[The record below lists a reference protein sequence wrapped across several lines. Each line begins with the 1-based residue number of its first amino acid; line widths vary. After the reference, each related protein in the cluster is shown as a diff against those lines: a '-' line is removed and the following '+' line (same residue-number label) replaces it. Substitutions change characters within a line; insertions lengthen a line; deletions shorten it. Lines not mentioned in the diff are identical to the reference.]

1 MRKFSSTF
9 PIVFAALALVYASW
23 LLTFW
28 PGILGQDSLALLNQI
43 EGSVFQSGKPVMWH
57 LFVQLLYEPH
67 RRIELPIGVQLLL
80 CALIHSRI
88 LAWLWCERMTKTFVF
103 VLLFIALA
111 PQVVYYQTALYADG
125 LFSAA
130 VAGLTFEAWRIV
142 REKKVTAL
150 SLAYLC
156 FLVPCALF
164 LRPNGI
170 FMAVVLV
177 PLLLAVPRP
186 DKLKILVVA
195 AIWTVA
201 YQAADA
207 AHPSLQKHGAL
218 FPLAAFETVN
228 FLQPDRMG
236 LRPPSEHVTAP
247 ATAVL
252 ESRLPLSDLLKFY
265 DRDYWDPLVYR
276 FGGPA
281 LLDLSEAKKDLLVR
295 EFFCCNLWSNFPAF
309 MASRVNIF
317 LVSALGHG
325 GFGGPDETLSIMPRI
340 KSTSA
345 VRPFDTGVVESLL
358 RSMVHLSYIHR
369 WILWTPFLGIGL
381 LVAVMWRTW
390 HRRQWLTFLVVA
402 PLALQLAGVF
412 VFSIAGEY
420 RYLLFIFTS
429 TAALLPIYAAT
440 RTPART
446 PATAVA

>member
-9 PIVFAALALVYASW
+9 LFVFAALALVYASW
-23 LLTFW
+23 LITFW

-57 LFVQLLYEPH
+57 LFVQLLYEPD
-67 RRIELPIGVQLLL
+67 RRIEVPIVVQLLL
-80 CALIHSRI
+80 CALIFARI
-88 LAWLWCERMTKTFVF
+88 LAWLWCERMTKSFMF
-103 VLLFIALA
+103 VLFFIALA

-142 REKKVTAL
+142 RDKHVSAL
-150 SLAYLC
+150 SLAYLS
-156 FLVPCALF
+156 FLLPCALF

-170 FMAVVLV
+170 FMAVMLV
-177 PLLLAVPRP
+177 PLLLAVPKAG
-186 DKLKILVVA
+186 KLKILAVFAV
-195 AIWTVA
+195 WTVL
-201 YQAADA
+201 YQIADN
-207 AHPSLQKHGAL
+207 AHPSLQRHGAL

-228 FLQPDRMG
+228 FLQPDTMG
-236 LRPPSEHVTAP
+236 LRPPSEHVTG
-247 ATAVL
+247 TAIALL
-252 ESRLPLSDLLKFY
+252 ETRQPISEILKYY

-281 LLDLSEAKKDLLVR
+281 FLDFSETQKDLLVT

-325 GFGGPDETLSIMPRI
+325 GFGGPDETLNIMPLI

-345 VRPFDTGVVESLL
+345 VRPFDTGFVESFL
-358 RSMVHLSYIHR
+358 RSMIHLSYIHR
-369 WILWTPFLGIGL
+369 WLAWTPFLGIGL
-381 LVAVMWRTW
+381 LVVVMWRTW
-390 HRRQWLTFLVVA
+390 HRRDWLTFLVVA
-402 PLALQLAGVF
+402 PLGLQLAGVF

-440 RTPART
+440 RTSPGT